1 MELPDQH
8 PIKAM
13 KINSFFM
20 VRIPFVV
27 FIPVSFTIPSP

>member
-8 PIKAM
+8 PIGAM

-27 FIPVSFTIPSP
+27 FIPASITISSP